1 MRMLPRRSANAF
13 RLNVVDD
20 RPDHRS
26 DRDVPEDDNFAALD
40 FSPTPDDEQHA
51 VETLD
56 EYSPVDMH
64 EVDDSQGQLFTVTNP
79 PGTVTVTTYVN
90 GCVQHVGLSQTVTRI
105 TETELAQEI
114 IAVTA
119 VAAIKARAAL
129 HTFVA
134 GLLCLQGMHSES
146 AGHFVERQL
155 SFPTPEQAA
164 AAEAEFIAR
173 YANDGE

>member
-1 MRMLPRRSANAF
+1 VA
-13 RLNVVDD
+13 DD
-20 RPDHRS
+20 A
-26 DRDVPEDDNFAALD
+26 VPEDDNLAALD
-40 FSPTPDDEQHA
+40 FSRAPDDEQSA

-56 EYSPVDMH
+56 EYSPVDIH
-64 EVDDSQGQLFTVTNP
+64 EVDNSQGPLFTVTNP

-90 GCVQHVGLSQTVTRI
+90 GCVQHVGLSQTVTKM
-105 TETELAQEI
+105 TEAELVQEI

-134 GLLCLQGMHSES
+134 GLLRLQGMDSES
-146 AGHFVERQL
+146 AGLFVERQL

-173 YANDGE
+173 YADEGE